1 VLLRELVQTSEA
13 VAATS
18 GRTAKITEI
27 AGLLRRAGPGE
38 VPVVVAFLSGEL
50 RQRQI
55 GVGYASLGELLRLEP
70 SGQPTAGPWAR
81 VPLEQAQAA
90 GAPVTGDPLAEAP
103 GGDTSSGA
111 ASAGAADMAAT
122 GVSGGTVTG
131 EGPLTVA
138 ETDAVFEAVG
148 QVGGAGA
155 QAERRRLLA
164 GLFGRASQT
173 EREFLVRLL
182 GGELHQGALEGVM
195 TEAVARAAGV
205 PAAEVRRAHLLAGSL
220 PLVAGAALTAA
231 WVPAPAAVPDA
242 APATEPAAPDAAPAT
257 EPEPDS
263 GAALAALR
271 AFGLKVGRPLRPM
284 LASSAATV
292 ADAFARLSPAVVE
305 WKIDGIRIQVHRSGT
320 DVAVFTRTLDD
331 ITIRVPEIT
340 EAVLALDV
348 RAAVFD
354 GEAVA
359 LAPDGRPRPF
369 QVTASRTG
377 SHMDVA
383 RQRADTP
390 LTPFFFDLLHL
401 DGTDLI
407 DEPAHVRQARLAAVM
422 PAPLLVPR
430 LVTEDV
436 DAAGA
441 FFADAVERGH
451 EGVVVKSP
459 DATYAAGRR
468 GSEWIKVK
476 PRHTL
481 DLVILAAEWGH
492 GRRRGWLS
500 NLHLGA
506 RDPATGGLVMLG
518 KTFKG
523 LTDEMLTWQTK
534 RLLELA
540 DPPGSGPAGD
550 LKNAYGVL
558 RVRPEL
564 VVEIAFDGVQGSPR
578 YPGGVAL
585 RFARVL
591 RHRPDKPAAEADTIE
606 SVLALWTGDQPGAGD
621 PG

>member
-27 AGLLRRAGPGE
+27 AGLLRRAGSGE

-55 GVGYASLGELLRLEP
+55 GVGYASLGELLD
-70 SGQPTAGPWAR
+70 
-81 VPLEQAQAA
+81 
-90 GAPVTGDPLAEAP
+90 GA
-103 GGDTSSGA
+103 
-111 ASAGAADMAAT
+111 
-122 GVSGGTVTG
+122 VTG

-182 GGELHQGALEGVM
+182 AGELHQGALEGVM

-220 PLVAGAALTAA
+220 PLVAQAALTAA
-231 WVPAPAAVPDA
+231 RPAVPAAAPPTEA
-242 APATEPAAPDAAPAT
+242 TPATEAVPAT
-257 EPEPDS
+257 VPEPDS

-305 WKIDGIRIQVHRSGT
+305 WKIDGIRIQVHRIGT

-331 ITIRVPEIT
+331 ITVRVPEIT

-377 SHMDVA
+377 SQMDVA

-407 DEPAHVRQARLAAVM
+407 DEPTHVRQARLAAVM
-422 PAPLLVPR
+422 PAHLLVPR
-430 LVTEDV
+430 LVTEDI

-441 FFADAVERGH
+441 FFADAVGRGH

-481 DLVILAAEWGH
+481 DLVVLAAEWGH

-523 LTDEMLTWQTK
+523 LTDEMLTWQTE

-550 LKNAYGVL
+550 LKNAYGVQ

-606 SVLALWTGDQPGAGD
+606 SVLALWTGEQPDAGD
-621 PG
+621 PD

>member
-1 VLLRELVQTSEA
+1 MLLRELVQTSEA

-18 GRTAKITEI
+18 GRTAKVTEI
-27 AGLLRRAGPGE
+27 AGLLRRASAGE
-38 VPVVVAFLSGEL
+38 VPAVVAFLSGDL
-50 RQRQI
+50 LQRQI
-55 GVGYASLGELLRLEP
+55 GVGYASLGELLRLAP
-70 SGQPTAGPWAR
+70 SGQPPAGPWAR
-81 VPLEQAQAA
+81 LAPGQAPAA
-90 GAPVTGDPLAEAP
+90 GAPAAGDPIAGTAP
-103 GGDTSSGA
+103 GEA
-111 ASAGAADMAAT
+111 A
-122 GVSGGTVTG
+122 G
-131 EGPLTVA
+131 EGPVTVA
-138 ETDAVFEAVG
+138 GTGAVFEAVG
-148 QVGGAGA
+148 RVAGAGA

-164 GLFGRASQT
+164 GLFGRATQT

-182 GGELHQGALEGVM
+182 AGELHQGALEGVM

-220 PLVAGAALTAA
+220 PLVAQAALAAA
-231 WVPAPAAVPDA
+231 W
-242 APATEPAAPDAAPAT
+242 PATDT
-257 EPEPDS
+257 EPDS
-263 GAALAALR
+263 GAAQAALR

-292 ADAFARLSPAVVE
+292 ADAFARLSPAIVE
-305 WKIDGIRIQVHRSGT
+305 WKIDGIRIQVHRVGA

-348 RAAVFD
+348 RDAVFD

-401 DGTDLI
+401 DGADLI
-407 DEPAHVRQARLAAVM
+407 DEPAHVRHARLAAVM
-422 PAPLLVPR
+422 PARLLVPR
-430 LVTEDV
+430 LVTG
-436 DAAGA
+436 DAAA
-441 FFADAVERGH
+441 ASEFFADAVARGH
-451 EGVVVKSP
+451 EGVVVKAP
-459 DATYAAGRR
+459 DSRYAAGRR

-506 RDPATGGLVMLG
+506 RDPDTGGLVMLG

-523 LTDEMLTWQTK
+523 LTDEMLTWQTN

-540 DPPGSGPAGD
+540 DPPGSGPGGD
-550 LKNAYGVL
+550 RKDAYGVL

-564 VVEIAFDGVQGSPR
+564 VVEIAFDGVQASPR

-591 RHRPDKPAAEADTIE
+591 RHRPDKPAAEADTIG
-606 SVLALWTGDQPGAGD
+606 SVLALWTGDDAGQPA
-621 PG
+621 PE